1 MCRLL
6 WLVPLVLLQACAG
19 NPLAEQL
26 ERSFGAVE
34 TDPVSAAQSRAPST
48 SGSPQT
54 PAAKPAKGTITTGS
68 PAEDS
73 PAEDSPAK
81 DSPAKDSPEKDSP
94 AKDSPAKVS
103 PSKDMSAEGKP
114 KAQPATAKAQPET
127 AVADGAVPNSEA
139 AGTKPVVKVPQPL
152 EPYRITIRLAGAD
165 PAAPAEAVTRALRQS
180 EVTFSVERIE
190 RVTP

>member
-34 TDPVSAAQSRAPST
+34 TDPVSSDQSTAPST

-54 PAAKPAKGTITTGS
+54 PVAKDAKGTITTGS

-73 PAEDSPAK
+73 PAK
-81 DSPAKDSPEKDSP
+81 D
-94 AKDSPAKVS
+94 S

>member
-6 WLVPLVLLQACAG
+6 WLLPLVLLQACAG

-34 TDPVSAAQSRAPST
+34 TDPASVVPADQGTDAST
-48 SGSPQT
+48 SGSTTT
-54 PAAKPAKGTITTGS
+54 PAAETTKDTITRDGNANNS
-68 PAEDS
+68 PQDS
-73 PAEDSPAK
+73 PAQDSPFK
-81 DSPAKDSPEKDSP
+81 E
-94 AKDSPAKVS
+94 S
-103 PSKDMSAEGKP
+103 PSKAISAEGKD
-114 KAQPATAKAQPET
+114 KAEPAKAEPAKAQAAAAQSPT
-127 AVADGAVPNSEA
+127 AEKAPAAADEAGA
-139 AGTKPVVKVPQPL
+139 TPVVKATQPL

-180 EVTFSVERIE
+180 DVTFSVERIE

>member
-6 WLVPLVLLQACAG
+6 WLLPLVLLQACAG

-34 TDPVSAAQSRAPST
+34 TDPAAAVPADQGTDAST
-48 SGSPQT
+48 SGSTPT
-54 PAAKPAKGTITTGS
+54 PAAETSKGTITRDGNANNTPQESS
-68 PAEDS
+68 PKDS
-73 PAEDSPAK
+73 SPKDSLAK
-81 DSPAKDSPEKDSP
+81 DSPSKA
-94 AKDSPAKVS
+94 S
-103 PSKDMSAEGKP
+103 PSKDISAED
-114 KAQPATAKAQPET
+114 KAKTQPAKTEPATAQPPTAEKAP
-127 AVADGAVPNSEA
+127 APADDAGA
-139 AGTKPVVKVPQPL
+139 KPVVKATQPL

-180 EVTFSVERIE
+180 DVTFSVERIE

>member
-34 TDPVSAAQSRAPST
+34 TDPVSADQSTAPST

-54 PAAKPAKGTITTGS
+54 PAAKAAKGTITTGS

-73 PAEDSPAK
+73 P
-81 DSPAKDSPEKDSP
+81 EKDSP
-94 AKDSPAKVS
+94 AKDS

-127 AVADGAVPNSEA
+127 AVAHGAVPNSEA

>member
-34 TDPVSAAQSRAPST
+34 TDPVSADQSTAPST

-54 PAAKPAKGTITTGS
+54 PAAKAAKGAITTGS

-73 PAEDSPAK
+73 PAK
-81 DSPAKDSPEKDSP
+81 D
-94 AKDSPAKVS
+94 S
-103 PSKDMSAEGKP
+103 PSKDMPAEGKP

>member
-34 TDPVSAAQSRAPST
+34 TDPVSADRSTAPST

-54 PAAKPAKGTITTGS
+54 PAAKAAKGTITTGS

-73 PAEDSPAK
+73 P
-81 DSPAKDSPEKDSP
+81 EKDSP
-94 AKDSPAKVS
+94 AKDS

>member
-34 TDPVSAAQSRAPST
+34 TDSVSADQSTAPST
-48 SGSPQT
+48 SGTPQT
-54 PAAKPAKGTITTGS
+54 PAAKAAKGTITTGS

-73 PAEDSPAK
+73 PE
-81 DSPAKDSPEKDSP
+81 KDSPEKDSP
-94 AKDSPAKVS
+94 AKDS

-114 KAQPATAKAQPET
+114 KAQPAT

>member
-34 TDPVSAAQSRAPST
+34 TDPVSADQSTAPST

-54 PAAKPAKGTITTGS
+54 PAAKAAKGTITTGS

-73 PAEDSPAK
+73 PE
-81 DSPAKDSPEKDSP
+81 KDSPEKDSP
-94 AKDSPAKVS
+94 AKDS

-114 KAQPATAKAQPET
+114 KAQPATA
-127 AVADGAVPNSEA
+127 VSD
-139 AGTKPVVKVPQPL
+139 
-152 EPYRITIRLAGAD
+152 
-165 PAAPAEAVTRALRQS
+165 
-180 EVTFSVERIE
+180 
-190 RVTP
+190 

>member
-34 TDPVSAAQSRAPST
+34 TDPVSADQSTAPST
-48 SGSPQT
+48 SVSPQT
-54 PAAKPAKGTITTGS
+54 PAAKAAKGAITTGS

-73 PAEDSPAK
+73 PAK
-81 DSPAKDSPEKDSP
+81 D
-94 AKDSPAKVS
+94 S
-103 PSKDMSAEGKP
+103 PSKDMPAEGKP

>member
-34 TDPVSAAQSRAPST
+34 TDPVSADQSRAPST

-54 PAAKPAKGTITTGS
+54 PAAKAAKGTITTGS

-73 PAEDSPAK
+73 P
-81 DSPAKDSPEKDSP
+81 EKDSP
-94 AKDSPAKVS
+94 AKDS

-127 AVADGAVPNSEA
+127 AVADGAVANSEA

>member
-34 TDPVSAAQSRAPST
+34 TDPVSADQSTAPST
-48 SGSPQT
+48 SVSPQT
-54 PAAKPAKGTITTGS
+54 PAAKAAKGAITTG
-68 PAEDS
+68 S

-94 AKDSPAKVS
+94 AKDSP
-103 PSKDMSAEGKP
+103 SKDMPAEGKP

>member
-6 WLVPLVLLQACAG
+6 WLLPLVLLQACAG

-34 TDPVSAAQSRAPST
+34 TDPAAAVPADQGTDART
-48 SGSPQT
+48 SGSTPT
-54 PAAKPAKGTITTGS
+54 PAAETSKGTITRDGNANNS
-68 PAEDS
+68 PQESS
-73 PAEDSPAK
+73 PK
-81 DSPAKDSPEKDSP
+81 DSPSKA
-94 AKDSPAKVS
+94 S
-103 PSKDMSAEGKP
+103 PSKDISAEGKA
-114 KAQPATAKAQPET
+114 KTEPATAQTATAQAPTTEKAP
-127 AVADGAVPNSEA
+127 APADDAGA
-139 AGTKPVVKVPQPL
+139 KPVVKATQPL

-180 EVTFSVERIE
+180 DVTFSVERIE

>member
-34 TDPVSAAQSRAPST
+34 TDPVSADQSRAPST

-54 PAAKPAKGTITTGS
+54 PAAKAAKGTITTG
-68 PAEDS
+68 
-73 PAEDSPAK
+73 
-81 DSPAKDSPEKDSP
+81 SPAKDSPEKDSP

>member
-34 TDPVSAAQSRAPST
+34 TDPVSADQSTAPST

-54 PAAKPAKGTITTGS
+54 PAAKAAKGTITTGS

-73 PAEDSPAK
+73 PAK
-81 DSPAKDSPEKDSP
+81 DSPAKD
-94 AKDSPAKVS
+94 S